1 MFDIPILYIV
11 FNRLDTVQRT
21 FPILQQI
28 KPAKLFIAADGP
40 RASKEGEA
48 EKCKQV
54 KDYVTSNINWDC
66 SVQTLFREENLG
78 CGRNVS
84 AAITWFFENVEMG
97 IILEDDCLPDMS
109 FFPYCRELL
118 LKYKDEPRVMHI
130 AGDNPVQYSTLPHH
144 ESYYFEKIQHCWGW
158 ANWANRWKY
167 YDFNI
172 NDNYKNVLE
181 NNNYFKNP
189 RTKAQWSNIL
199 EKMRNHSIDTWD
211 IQWSY
216 KILEMDGLCINPCNN
231 LIQNIGM
238 NSGVH
243 FEGNDSD
250 SDGRPAIPMK
260 FPLVHP
266 KKLDFNYKQIKR
278 LQDLGKDDPKII
290 IFIKT
295 ILKKLGIFY
304 KLKKLIKGHV

>member
-109 FFPYCRELL
+109 FSLHR
-118 LKYKDEPRVMHI
+118 
-130 AGDNPVQYSTLPHH
+130 S
-144 ESYYFEKIQHCWGW
+144 SYLQGSLYPFRRH
-158 ANWANRWKY
+158 
-167 YDFNI
+167 
-172 NDNYKNVLE
+172 
-181 NNNYFKNP
+181 
-189 RTKAQWSNIL
+189 
-199 EKMRNHSIDTWD
+199 
-211 IQWSY
+211 
-216 KILEMDGLCINPCNN
+216 
-231 LIQNIGM
+231 
-238 NSGVH
+238 
-243 FEGNDSD
+243 
-250 SDGRPAIPMK
+250 K
-260 FPLVHP
+260 F
-266 KKLDFNYKQIKR
+266 QR
-278 LQDLGKDDPKII
+278 RA
-290 IFIKT
+290 
-295 ILKKLGIFY
+295 
-304 KLKKLIKGHV
+304 